1 MRSYGTRAVLATA
14 AVAGM
19 LALSAC
25 GATGTTTPETSTPG
39 AADAATTAL
48 TISVRASPEA
58 SKTTDYVLLCD
69 GAVPQTGSTIPD
81 PAAGCAA
88 VVKVGAAG
96 FEAPP
101 KTQACTMQMGLPVT
115 ATVEGTLSGKPVF
128 GNFSQ
133 TTGCLIDQW
142 NALAPLFGPVS
153 ALK

>member
-1 MRSYGTRAVLATA
+1 
-14 AVAGM
+14 M

-25 GATGTTTPETSTPG
+25 GATSTATPSTPG

-48 TISVRASPEA
+48 TISVRATPEA

-69 GAVPQTGSTIPD
+69 GTVPQTGSTIPD
-81 PAAGCAA
+81 PADGCAA
-88 VVKVGAAG
+88 VAKVGAAG
-96 FEAPP
+96 FEAPS
-101 KTQACTMQMGLPVT
+101 KTQACTMQAGPPVT
-115 ATVEGTLSGKPVF
+115 ATVEGTLAGKPVL

-133 TTGCLIDQW
+133 STGCLIDQW

>member
-1 MRSYGTRAVLATA
+1 
-14 AVAGM
+14 M

-25 GATGTTTPETSTPG
+25 GATGTTTPGTSPEPSATG
-39 AADAATTAL
+39 DAATTAL
-48 TISVRASPEA
+48 TISVRATPDA
-58 SKTTDYVLLCD
+58 TKTTDYVLLCD
-69 GAVPQTGSTIPD
+69 GALPQSGSTIPD

-88 VVKVGAAG
+88 VAKVGAAG

-101 KTQACTMQMGLPVT
+101 KTQVCTMQAGLPVT
-115 ATVEGTLSGKPVF
+115 ATVEGTLAGKPVL

-133 TTGCLIDQW
+133 TTGCKIDQW